1 MNLFYIY
8 SCKREHILTNKG
20 KNLFKILKVT
30 ENSENHHH
38 QQQVIVPNKVENVQ
52 DFNQL
57 NFSLERVEDQQQ
69 QQQQEQRE
77 QQVQQQQDQVEIEMS
92 GEPTLDQLTTS
103 NAVITTNIN
112 ENNNKD
118 DLALLDGDG
127 LDGDGS
133 SPQHHLGDIDD
144 PNDTSL
150 KDIDDTLDFANVSH
164 QQGDGKY
171 LK

>member
-1 MNLFYIY
+1 MIASN
-8 SCKREHILTNKG
+8 T
-20 KNLFKILKVT
+20 
-30 ENSENHHH
+30 
-38 QQQVIVPNKVENVQ
+38 VENVQ

-69 QQQQEQRE
+69 QQQQQHE
-77 QQVQQQQDQVEIEMS
+77 QQVQQQQQDQIGIEMS

-103 NAVITTNIN
+103 NAVITTNTN

-171 LK
+171 YKMNKVV

>member
-1 MNLFYIY
+1 LIFIDAKY
-8 SCKREHILTNKG
+8 KKHILKNKG
-20 KNLFKILKVT
+20 KNIFKILKVT
-30 ENSENHHH
+30 ENSENHL
-38 QQQVIVPNKVENVQ
+38 QQQQQQQQNVIASVENVQ

-69 QQQQEQRE
+69 QQQHE
-77 QQVQQQQDQVEIEMS
+77 QQVQQQDQVGVEMS

-103 NAVITTNIN
+103 NAVITTNTN
-112 ENNNKD
+112 ENNKD

-133 SPQHHLGDIDD
+133 SPQHHLGEIDD

-150 KDIDDTLDFANVSH
+150 KDIDDTLDFGNVSH

-171 LK
+171 